1 MGEGSAADS
10 LRTEHTQEVQGEA
23 GEPGPAPPRPP
34 GARAPRAHR
43 SQIQPPLPGAG
54 QALTAEAERGLRPRA
69 PSPLRAPPQ
78 HRGLWPH
85 IFPRSDSQR
94 ELRLGLDLSR
104 RGVQSWHRS
113 PPPLQAPVTPLAT
126 KPTRVTV
133 GETGKPPAR
142 GRGKGPDTEARRDPG
157 LTKCPPTFSGP
168 RLSTLLPPTLASFP
182 GRITALCGD
191 ELATSQ
197 HPHGSQPRRRMSL
210 FSAVLAP
217 AGPEVGGP
225 PACTTCTEHG
235 DPATERGS
243 PDGRSGETDGDL
255 HRPLETMRP
264 PLRRGAG
271 SEPQGAGRLA
281 GAEGGER
288 TLPPS
293 CPPPPRLPVAGFR
306 PEGGRRPGLPQSAFR
321 TRSAA
326 LAEELLGTP
335 APSGEAGRGRDQ
347 AAAQGW
353 SGGRP
358 AAEQARGGYVPTRA
372 LSPATPP
379 RQTTQASWLLTHLKF

>member
-1 MGEGSAADS
+1 MGEGSTADS

-94 ELRLGLDLSR
+94 ELRLGVDLSR

-113 PPPLQAPVTPLAT
+113 PPPLKAPVTPLAT

-142 GRGKGPDTEARRDPG
+142 GCGKGPDTEARRDPG
-157 LTKCPPTFSGP
+157 LTKCPLTFSGP

-182 GRITALCGD
+182 GGITALCGD

-210 FSAVLAP
+210 FPAVLAP

-225 PACTTCTEHG
+225 PACTTCTAHG

-255 HRPLETMRP
+255 HRPLETMP
-264 PLRRGAG
+264 STP
-271 SEPQGAGRLA
+271 PQGS
-281 GAEGGER
+281 GER
-288 TLPPS
+288 ASLKGRGGWPGQREAS
-293 CPPPPRLPVAGFR
+293 AHCPPPAPHLHGSLWLGFAPRAGGALGCLNLPFG
-306 PEGGRRPGLPQSAFR
+306 P
-321 TRSAA
+321 
-326 LAEELLGTP
+326 
-335 APSGEAGRGRDQ
+335 DQ
-347 AAAQGW
+347 Q
-353 SGGRP
+353 P
-358 AAEQARGGYVPTRA
+358 
-372 LSPATPP
+372 
-379 RQTTQASWLLTHLKF
+379 WLKSF